1 MEGSSQASMEGKK
14 MKGKMRV
21 KMVQRIELSK
31 DLYALQFGVGSG
43 KPDFYRV
50 YNSSTNIQVAT
61 IYDEEILNKLRG

>member
-1 MEGSSQASMEGKK
+1 
-14 MKGKMRV
+14 MKAKI
-21 KMVQRIELSK
+21 VQRIELSER
-31 DLYALQFGVGSG
+31 LYALQFGVGSG